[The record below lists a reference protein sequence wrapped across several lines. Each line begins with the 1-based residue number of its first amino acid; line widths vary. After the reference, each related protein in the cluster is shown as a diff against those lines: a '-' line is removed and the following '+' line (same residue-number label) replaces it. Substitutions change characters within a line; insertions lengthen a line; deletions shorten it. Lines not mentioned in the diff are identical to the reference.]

1 MLTFKKTW
9 HMQSGC
15 DPIIT
20 KRNSS
25 LDLLELDM
33 LKLSKGGSKA
43 YNEKDKEY
51 SLIILGGNCSVTGD
65 GFRYEKIGKRRNV
78 FDGAATAVYLPGN
91 RKFTVTAETDVSIAV
106 CKSPGDKEAQP
117 VLVKPEDVVIK
128 DLGKDGWKRQA
139 HFIIDERIPAKH
151 LYIGESY
158 VASGMWAS
166 YPPHK
171 HDEDKM
177 PAEAAQEEV
186 YYFEFNKAAGFGIQR
201 VYSREGD
208 IDETYTVRT
217 GDVVEIPRGYHPFC
231 CAPGYDSY
239 YLWIMGGETR
249 GFYMT
254 TEEGHQWLTK

>member
-106 CKSPGDKEAQP
+106 CKSPGDQEAQP

-158 VASGMWAS
+158 VASGMWPAIRRTS
-166 YPPHK
+166 TMRTKCRRRPPRK
-171 HDEDKM
+171 RYTISNSTRLRVLGSKEYTPGKGTSM
-177 PAEAAQEEV
+177 KRIRSGQAMSLRFREAIIR
-186 YYFEFNKAAGFGIQR
+186 FAALPGMIPIICG
-201 VYSREGD
+201 SWAGKPGD
-208 IDETYTVRT
+208 FT
-217 GDVVEIPRGYHPFC
+217 
-231 CAPGYDSY
+231 
-239 YLWIMGGETR
+239 
-249 GFYMT
+249 
-254 TEEGHQWLTK
+254 